1 MKNTS
6 IIRSLT
12 LGLALL
18 MLCPALV
25 AADVLNMHVD
35 YNRFLDDQG
44 STIMLMDYQALYRNL
59 MFLAHSGGYFAQLE
73 VNVQIANADS
83 VIIEQ
88 TVTDNIGVS
97 NKYDT
102 ASTRKSYLNRL
113 AYTLPESTQNVTFRA
128 TDKNSGALFFWQEDV
143 LALPPATRIS
153 DIELNSHVYADSS
166 NYLQKFQRNKVVYE
180 PLPSILLSKTYSEYA
195 HIYMELYCPP
205 ADLQSSYMLNLSLE
219 TDGHIVMDEYLD
231 SSFRATTDAL
241 SLKIPLADLSPGKYS
256 GTVTIQAGE
265 STESRDFE
273 LVLSEDIEQRYRV
286 FEDIEDEYNL
296 MRYFMVGVAP
306 NWSSMNSE
314 SKNRYV
320 NNFWQNM
327 AAKSQMS
334 EEDIMKLVDDRV
346 KFANKNYSSLRAG
359 WTSDMGRI
367 YIRNG
372 APADIETGTSS
383 DDTRFVRKDYQIWK
397 YNSGTKP
404 VYLFIDIQM
413 NNNYRLYYVKGDTME
428 NTNPDYKSY
437 LGSEFDDSLLRN

>member
-18 MLCPALV
+18 MLCPVL
-25 AADVLNMHVD
+25 AAAEVLNMHLD
-35 YNRFLDDQG
+35 YNRFLDAKG
-44 STIMLMDYQALYRNL
+44 NTIMLVDYQALYRNL
-59 MFLAHSGGYFAQLE
+59 MFLAHSGGYFAQLD

-83 VIIEQ
+83 VIMEQ
-88 TVTDNIGVS
+88 TVTDNIGVT

-102 ASTRKSYLNRL
+102 TSSRKSYLNRL
-113 AYTLPESTQNVTFRA
+113 AFTLPDTTQNVTFRA
-128 TDKNSGALFFWQEDV
+128 MDKNSGALFFWQEDV
-143 LALPPATRIS
+143 FALPSTTLIS

-166 NYLQKFQRNKVVYE
+166 SYLQKFQRNKVVYE

-195 HIYMELYCPP
+195 YIYMEIYPP
-205 ADLQSSYMLNLSLE
+205 STELQSTYMLNLSLE
-219 TDGHIVMDEYLD
+219 TGGQIVMDEYLD
-231 SSFRATTDAL
+231 SSFGATTDAL
-241 SLKIPLADLSPGKYS
+241 SLKIPLADFAPGKYS

-273 LVLSEDIEQRYRV
+273 FVLSEDIEQRFRV
-286 FEDIEDEYNL
+286 FEDIEDEYTL

-306 NWSSMNSE
+306 NWASMNAE

-327 AAKSQMS
+327 AAQSRMS
-334 EEDIMKLVDDRV
+334 EDDIMKLVDERV
-346 KFANKNYSSLRAG
+346 KYANKNFSSLKPG

-372 APADIETGTSS
+372 APADIEEGTSS
-383 DDTRFVRKDYQIWK
+383 DDTRFVRKDYKIWK
-397 YNSGTKP
+397 YNSGDKP
-404 VYLFIDIQM
+404 VYLFIDI
-413 NNNYRLYYVKGDTME
+413 
-428 NTNPDYKSY
+428 
-437 LGSEFDDSLLRN
+437 